1 MSGFGPRFGT
11 PKNRNATKEQLTNI
25 CTWFILI
32 FVTYERPISP
42 QADPARHDPSE
53 ARAESCTCC
62 GGGRE
67 PDPTDDNLRALRR
80 LRDLALAV
88 AAKLAARIL
97 DNDAGHSAAQEAAPE
112 DAPDEPGDAP
122 KPRSELPAAVL
133 AFQRAERGVR
143 QCILLSNKLHD
154 DRLARE
160 TQKEA
165 VSAKAEQQRRERRK
179 SQVARLVKEAIKRD
193 PGEWHERLQ
202 KLDAR
207 IDEEDIESDIG
218 RIADSAIIARLCKDC
233 GVEAPWKLWAGEHW
247 ALEEVRRKP
256 PGSVYGFMGD
266 RPPAAPPE
274 PGPEAVEPVEVKPPQ
289 PEPPQPEPLQPQAD
303 EPAASAPEL
312 PKPEPPKPE
321 RPEPEPPKPEPD
333 NPYETRMKARLAMA
347 MHSGAWLQVLQ
358 TDPVLATYVRSR
370 LNNSS

>member
-1 MSGFGPRFGT
+1 MNKERSNPT
-11 PKNRNATKEQLTNI
+11 P
-25 CTWFILI
+25 
-32 FVTYERPISP
+32 
-42 QADPARHDPSE
+42 ADPARNEPAA

-62 GGGRE
+62 SSGRE

-97 DNDAGHSAAQEAAPE
+97 DEDDASPAAQAVPPE
-112 DAPDEPGDAP
+112 DAPDAP
-122 KPRSELPAAVL
+122 KPRSELPASVL

-160 TQKEA
+160 TQREA

-179 SQVARLVKEAIKRD
+179 SQVACLVKQAIKRD
-193 PGEWHERLQ
+193 AGEWYERLQ

-233 GVEAPWKLWAGEHW
+233 GVEAPWGLWAGEHW
-247 ALEEVRRKP
+247 AQEEVRRKV
-256 PGSVYGFMGD
+256 PGSVYGGS
-266 RPPAAPPE
+266 PPAAPPE
-274 PGPEAVEPVEVKPPQ
+274 PEPEAVEPVEAKPP
-289 PEPPQPEPLQPQAD
+289 EPEPLRPQAD
-303 EPAASAPEL
+303 EPAASAPVPPE
-312 PKPEPPKPE
+312 PKP
-321 RPEPEPPKPEPD
+321 PEPEPPKPEPD
-333 NPYETRMKARLAMA
+333 SPYEARMKARLAMA

-358 TDPVLATYVRSR
+358 TDPVLATYVRAR

>member
-1 MSGFGPRFGT
+1 MV
-11 PKNRNATKEQLTNI
+11 LTMNE
-25 CTWFILI
+25 
-32 FVTYERPISP
+32 ERPNSTP
-42 QADPARHDPSE
+42 ADPARNEPAA

-97 DNDAGHSAAQEAAPE
+97 DD
-112 DAPDEPGDAP
+112 DAPDEPGEEP
-122 KPRSELPAAVL
+122 KPRSELPAAAL

-160 TQKEA
+160 TQREA
-165 VSAKAEQQRRERRK
+165 VSAEAEQQRMARRK
-179 SQVARLVKEAIKRD
+179 SQVARVVKEAIKRN

-218 RIADSAIIARLCKDC
+218 RIADSAIIARLCQDC
-233 GVEAPWKLWAGEHW
+233 GVAAPWDLWAGEHW
-247 ALEEVRRKP
+247 AQEEVRRQV
-256 PGSVYGFMGD
+256 PGSPFA
-266 RPPAAPPE
+266 RPPVAEPE
-274 PGPEAVEPVEVKPPQ
+274 PAEMPEVEPEPEEAKPEPAAAKPEAA
-289 PEPPQPEPLQPQAD
+289 EPPQPEPLQPQAD
-303 EPAASAPEL
+303 ESAASAA
-312 PKPEPPKPE
+312 E

-333 NPYETRMKARLAMA
+333 NPYEARMKARLAMA

>member
-1 MSGFGPRFGT
+1 MNEG
-11 PKNRNATKEQLTNI
+11 
-25 CTWFILI
+25 
-32 FVTYERPISP
+32 RPNPTS
-42 QADPARHDPSE
+42 ADPATSE
-53 ARAESCTCC
+53 PTAARAESCTCC

-97 DNDAGHSAAQEAAPE
+97 DDDAPHPAAQAAAPE

-122 KPRSELPAAVL
+122 KPRSELPAAAL

-160 TQKEA
+160 TQREA
-165 VSAKAEQQRRERRK
+165 VSAKAEQQRMARRK
-179 SQVARLVKEAIKRD
+179 SQVARVVKEAIKRN
-193 PGEWHERLQ
+193 PGEWYDRLQ

-233 GVEAPWKLWAGEHW
+233 GVEAPWGLWAGEHW
-247 ALEEVRRKP
+247 AQEEVRRKV
-256 PGSVYGFMGD
+256 PGSAYAGS
-266 RPPAAPPE
+266 PAAAPPE
-274 PGPEAVEPVEVKPPQ
+274 PGPEAVEPVEAK
-289 PEPPQPEPLQPQAD
+289 PPQPEPLQPKAD
-303 EPAASAPEL
+303 EPAASAAER
-312 PKPEPPKPE
+312 PEPEPEPVEPVEPVEAKPPQPEPLQPKADEPAASAAE
-321 RPEPEPPKPEPD
+321 LPEPEPPKPEPD
-333 NPYETRMKARLAMA
+333 NPYEARMKARLAMA

-358 TDPVLATYVRSR
+358 TDPVLATYVRAR

>member
-1 MSGFGPRFGT
+1 MVQDMNKQRST
-11 PKNRNATKEQLTNI
+11 PT
-25 CTWFILI
+25 
-32 FVTYERPISP
+32 P
-42 QADPARHDPSE
+42 ADPARNEPAA

-62 GGGRE
+62 SGGRE

-88 AAKLAARIL
+88 AAKLATRIL
-97 DNDAGHSAAQEAAPE
+97 DDDAPHQAAQEAAPE
-112 DAPDEPGDAP
+112 NAPDEPGDAP
-122 KPRSELPAAVL
+122 KPHDQLPATVL
-133 AFQRAERGVR
+133 AFQRVERGVR

-160 TQKEA
+160 TQREA

-233 GVEAPWKLWAGEHW
+233 GVAAPWKLWAGEHW
-247 ALEEVRRKP
+247 AQEEVRRKV
-256 PGSVYGFMGD
+256 PGSPFA
-266 RPPAAPPE
+266 RPPVAEPEPAEMPEAEPEPEEAKPEPAAAKPEAAEPPE
-274 PGPEAVEPVEVKPPQ
+274 
-289 PEPPQPEPLQPQAD
+289 PEPLQSQAA
-303 EPAASAPEL
+303 EPAASA
-312 PKPEPPKPE
+312 PE

-333 NPYETRMKARLAMA
+333 NPYEARMKARLAMA

-358 TDPVLATYVRSR
+358 TDPVLATYVRAR

>member
-1 MSGFGPRFGT
+1 M
-11 PKNRNATKEQLTNI
+11 NKE
-25 CTWFILI
+25 
-32 FVTYERPISP
+32 RSKPAP
-42 QADPARHDPSE
+42 ADPASNEPAA

-80 LRDLALAV
+80 LRDLSLAV

-97 DNDAGHSAAQEAAPE
+97 DDDAGQPAAQAAAPE

-122 KPRSELPAAVL
+122 KPRSELPAAAL

-143 QCILLSNKLHD
+143 QCILLSNKLHA

-160 TQKEA
+160 TQVEA

-193 PGEWHERLQ
+193 AGEWHERLQ

-218 RIADSAIIARLCKDC
+218 RIADSAIIARLCQDC

-247 ALEEVRRKP
+247 AQEEVRRKV
-256 PGSVYGFMGD
+256 PGSPFA
-266 RPPAAPPE
+266 RPPVAEPEPAEMPEAEPEPEEAKPEAAAAKPEAAEPPE
-274 PGPEAVEPVEVKPPQ
+274 
-289 PEPPQPEPLQPQAD
+289 PEPLQSQAA
-303 EPAASAPEL
+303 EPAASAA
-312 PKPEPPKPE
+312 EP
-321 RPEPEPPKPEPD
+321 PEPEPPRPEPD
-333 NPYETRMKARLAMA
+333 SPYETRMKARLAMA

-358 TDPVLATYVRSR
+358 TDPVLATYVRAR

>member
-1 MSGFGPRFGT
+1 MVHDM
-11 PKNRNATKEQLTNI
+11 NE
-25 CTWFILI
+25 
-32 FVTYERPISP
+32 ERPNP
-42 QADPARHDPSE
+42 TPADPARNEPAA

-62 GGGRE
+62 SGGRE

-80 LRDLALAV
+80 LRDLSLAV

-97 DNDAGHSAAQEAAPE
+97 DDDAPQPAAQEAAPE
-112 DAPDEPGDAP
+112 DAPDAPDDAP
-122 KPRSELPAAVL
+122 KPHDQLPATVL

-160 TQKEA
+160 TQVEA

-218 RIADSAIIARLCKDC
+218 RIADSAIIARLCRDC

-247 ALEEVRRKP
+247 AQEEVRRKV
-256 PGSVYGFMGD
+256 PGSPFA
-266 RPPAAPPE
+266 RPPVAEPEPAEMPEAEPEPEEAKPEPAAAKPEEVGPPE
-274 PGPEAVEPVEVKPPQ
+274 PEAHA
-289 PEPPQPEPLQPQAD
+289 PEPEVPKAE
-303 EPAASAPEL
+303 APV
-312 PKPEPPKPE
+312 EPPKRNIDWYRTPE
-321 RPEPEPPKPEPD
+321 HQRELEEH
-333 NPYETRMKARLAMA
+333 KARIRSILA
-347 MHSGAWLQVLQ
+347 S
-358 TDPVLATYVRSR
+358 RS
-370 LNNSS
+370 

>member
-1 MSGFGPRFGT
+1 MILNMNKERSNPT
-11 PKNRNATKEQLTNI
+11 PT
-25 CTWFILI
+25 
-32 FVTYERPISP
+32 
-42 QADPARHDPSE
+42 DPASNEPAA
-53 ARAESCTCC
+53 ARAESCSCC

-88 AAKLAARIL
+88 AAKLATRIL
-97 DNDAGHSAAQEAAPE
+97 DDDAPHQAAQAASPE

-122 KPRSELPAAVL
+122 KPRSELPAAAL

-160 TQKEA
+160 TQREA
-165 VSAKAEQQRRERRK
+165 VFAQAEQQRRERRK
-179 SQVARLVKEAIKRD
+179 SQVARVVKEAIKRD

-218 RIADSAIIARLCKDC
+218 RLADSAIIARLCKDC
-233 GVEAPWKLWAGEHW
+233 GVAAPWKLWAGEHW

-256 PGSVYGFMGD
+256 PGSVYAGSPRTGSPRTD
-266 RPPAAPPE
+266 APE
-274 PGPEAVEPVEVKPPQ
+274 PGPEEVEPVEAKPPEPEPLQPKPDEPAESAPEPPEPEPEPVEPVEVKPP
-289 PEPPQPEPLQPQAD
+289 EPEPLQPQAD
-303 EPAASAPEL
+303 ESAASAA
-312 PKPEPPKPE
+312 EPPQ
-321 RPEPEPPKPEPD
+321 PEPPKPEPD

>member
-1 MSGFGPRFGT
+1 M
-11 PKNRNATKEQLTNI
+11 
-25 CTWFILI
+25 
-32 FVTYERPISP
+32 TYERPISP

-80 LRDLALAV
+80 LRDLSLAV

-97 DNDAGHSAAQEAAPE
+97 DEDAQEAAPE
-112 DAPDEPGDAP
+112 EAPDERRDAP
-122 KPRSELPAAVL
+122 KPRSELPAVAL
-133 AFQRAERGVR
+133 AFQRTERGVR

-160 TQKEA
+160 TQREA

-179 SQVARLVKEAIKRD
+179 SQVARVVKEAIKRD

-233 GVEAPWKLWAGEHW
+233 GVAAPWELWAGEHW
-247 ALEEVRRKP
+247 ALEEVRLEP
-256 PGSVYGFMGD
+256 PGSAYAGS
-266 RPPAAPPE
+266 PAAAPPE
-274 PGPEAVEPVEVKPPQ
+274 PGPEEVEPVE
-289 PEPPQPEPLQPQAD
+289 A
-303 EPAASAPEL
+303 
-312 PKPEPPKPE
+312 
-321 RPEPEPPKPEPD
+321 RPEPEEARPEEPKPPEP
-333 NPYETRMKARLAMA
+333 KAEEAKPEEPAVPPMRNIDRFRTPEHQRELEEYRARIRA
-347 MHSGAWLQVLQ
+347 RYPLGSG
-358 TDPVLATYVRSR
+358 
-370 LNNSS
+370 